1 MSYNSISYFNKIML
15 NKDKVFASIDNKKDN
30 DDGIYLFCNKN
41 KIEPVYDKLDGDDK

>member
-1 MSYNSISYFNKIML
+1 MFHNSIIYFNKIML
-15 NKDKVFASIDNKKDN
+15 NKDKEFASINNRKDN